1 MPLIVHTTTADPA
14 ALARGG
20 RRRPHRSGG
29 RVVAATDSAP
39 VHRGRPRRRHRGARD
54 GAQWPG
60 RARVRTDGARR
71 VHHGSHAG
79 PATGKPPAWSRTTR
93 PARPPNAGPSP
104 SICEGWNGG
113 TAPTAKPQ
121 QNHVTQELTP
131 RAHHGHTTVS
141 GESNSGGR
149 TRRTG
154 HAKGH
159 QNNITQELTPATI
172 TPSPSCP
179 IRMKVAPCDEDMTLR
194 DAVQHS
200 HLIIQDG

>member
-1 MPLIVHTTTADPA
+1 MTGRACRSGHA
-14 ALARGG
+14 ALSFFNSRRQSARKS
-20 RRRPHRSGG
+20 RTVNLSL
-29 RVVAATDSAP
+29 VSQYAKSL
-39 VHRGRPRRRHRGARD
+39 RD
-54 GAQWPG
+54 CAEAGWPG
-60 RARVRTDGARR
+60 
-71 VHHGSHAG
+71 
-79 PATGKPPAWSRTTR
+79 TGKPPAWSLTTR

-159 QNNITQELTPATI
+159 QNNITQELTPSTI